1 MKKIFYHRKKREDS
15 CMFRLKNEM
24 TDTTLS
30 PVGKGRPIHL
40 WRGVIK
46 RQGERDGQVR
56 SEQLDQGSART
67 ITAGVVVKRMA
78 VQL

>member
-1 MKKIFYHRKKREDS
+1 
-15 CMFRLKNEM
+15 MFRLKNEM
-24 TDTTLS
+24 TDHPLRRWREQ
-30 PVGKGRPIHL
+30 GRKGRPIHL